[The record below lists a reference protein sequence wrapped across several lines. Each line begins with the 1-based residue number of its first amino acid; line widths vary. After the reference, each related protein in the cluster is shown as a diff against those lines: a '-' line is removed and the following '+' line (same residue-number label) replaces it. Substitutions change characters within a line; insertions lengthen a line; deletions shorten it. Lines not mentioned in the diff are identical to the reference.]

1 MQSDSYPPLV
11 FSKIKIHNHFC
22 KLACSERFPKTKRLG
37 TPQIFLAGQNGT
49 DVKIQFGSRSNGIPI
64 KSEILTNFRLDTSS
78 NETYLECKM
87 RNLTPSLD
95 RDVKLALFPWKSSVR
110 CCFCLIFF
118 SIFRRQYFSNQ
129 FFILFYLFFCWTF
142 FNYEAELE
150 RIGCNL
156 TSLTLY

>member
-22 KLACSERFPKTKRLG
+22 KLACSERFPRLRD
-37 TPQIFLAGQNGT
+37 LALHRYSLQDRMVQMSKFNLGQEAT
-49 DVKIQFGSRSNGIPI
+49 GIPI

-118 SIFRRQYFSNQ
+118 FYFSPSV
-129 FFILFYLFFCWTF
+129 FFKPIFYFILFIFLLNIFQ
-142 FNYEAELE
+142 L
-150 RIGCNL
+150 
-156 TSLTLY
+156 